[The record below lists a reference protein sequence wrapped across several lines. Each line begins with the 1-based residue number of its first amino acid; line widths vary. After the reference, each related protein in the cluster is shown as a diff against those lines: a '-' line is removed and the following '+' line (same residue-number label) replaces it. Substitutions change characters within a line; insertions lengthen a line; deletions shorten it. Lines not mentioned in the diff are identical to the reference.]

1 MATSLSNHHIPRLL
15 RLAVKVSPKN
25 TGWVA
30 TVHSS
35 AVRKYKDL
43 QTFINSKLKIDPL
56 EI

>member
-1 MATSLSNHHIPRLL
+1 MATSLSNLHILRLL
-15 RLAVKVSPKN
+15 RLGAKVLPKN

-43 QTFINSKLKIDPL
+43 QNFIILNI
-56 EI
+56 EH